1 MPSDMAGIFSLQSLA
16 MLNEDIK
23 AVVELS
29 RGIGL
34 GAINAGLI
42 SNKCN
47 SGSGSRGFGIAAE
60 ELRQF
65 SRKQEEVM
73 HMMEEAVFREIAA
86 AAALQKLVR
95 RRNGLAAA
103 ERESESGSAAL
114 SARIAR
120 VDEAIRQGRLEQDEW
135 RRSLL
140 ALLRRSEQSAKG
152 GHVTARVAR
161 MEAVSGGGQAATM
174 TMAAAGIEEQVL
186 QAMDI
191 VRRLISQVKGGR

>member
-1 MPSDMAGIFSLQSLA
+1 MPSDMAGVFSLQSLA
-16 MLNEDIK
+16 MLNEEIK
-23 AVVELS
+23 AVVGLS
-29 RGIGL
+29 RSIGL

-86 AAALQKLVR
+86 AASLQKLVR

-103 ERESESGSAAL
+103 ESESGGSAL

-120 VDEAIRQGRLEQDEW
+120 VDEAIRLGRCEQDEW
-135 RRSLL
+135 RMSLL

-161 MEAVSGGGQAATM
+161 MEAVSGGAQAATM

-191 VRRLISQVKGGR
+191 VRNLISQVRG

>member
-1 MPSDMAGIFSLQSLA
+1 MPSDMAGMFSLQSLA
-16 MLNEDIK
+16 MLNEEIK
-23 AVVELS
+23 AVVGLS

-86 AAALQKLVR
+86 AATLQKLVR

-103 ERESESGSAAL
+103 ESESGGSAL
-114 SARIAR
+114 SVRIAR
-120 VDEAIRQGRLEQDEW
+120 VDEAIRLGRQEQDEW
-135 RRSLL
+135 RRNLL

-161 MEAVSGGGQAATM
+161 MEAVSGGAQAVTM

-191 VRRLISQVKGGR
+191 VRNLILQVRGGR